1 MSERR
6 VHLKKTVLINVS
18 FLVEVDE
25 TEVRKDFGM
34 IDQITNKL
42 CHDQNIIIGT
52 SEVEWE
58 SSSTVVLDTGSMN
71 CGQCSTCGRWTTDR
85 EKSDPLLQLCNGA
98 SFEGEL
104 LCDDCLPEDYRWSF

>member
-1 MSERR
+1 M
-6 VHLKKTVLINVS
+6 KKTVLINAS

-34 IDQITNKL
+34 IDQVTNEL
-42 CHDQNIIIGT
+42 CQDQTIKIGT
-52 SEVEWE
+52 SEVSVEWE
-58 SSSTVVLDTGSMN
+58 SSSTVVLDSVSMN

-98 SFEGEL
+98 SYEGEL
-104 LCDDCLPEDYRWSF
+104 LCDDCLPEDHRWSF